1 MKMRR
6 VNNRERNAIQEYLL
20 QFMVDINYLEGK
32 LVRIGKR
39 VFLVNE
45 EVLGMAEDLERRK
58 GIASYALGV
67 EIGTLSKGF
76 EPSIELAD
84 IVSGL
89 TDEKTVITA
98 EGEKLFSYGRDVF
111 VQNIVEGKTEGEK
124 IVINEKGEV
133 LGFGYFDGTMLR
145 NVIDKGFYLRGK
157 KGRR

>member
-6 VNNRERNAIQEYLL
+6 VNSRERNAIREYLL
-20 QFMVDINYLEGK
+20 EFKVDISVLKGK
-32 LVRIGKR
+32 LVRIGKK
-39 VFLVNE
+39 VFLVDE
-45 EVLGMAEDLERRK
+45 EILRTAREIERMGK
-58 GIASYALGV
+58 TPYAVGV

-84 IVSGL
+84 LISGS
-89 TDEKTVITA
+89 TDAETVITE

-111 VQNIVEGKTEGEK
+111 LQNIVEGNEEGSR
-124 IVINEKGEV
+124 IVVNEDKEV
-133 LGFGYFDGTMLR
+133 LGLGLFDGEMLR